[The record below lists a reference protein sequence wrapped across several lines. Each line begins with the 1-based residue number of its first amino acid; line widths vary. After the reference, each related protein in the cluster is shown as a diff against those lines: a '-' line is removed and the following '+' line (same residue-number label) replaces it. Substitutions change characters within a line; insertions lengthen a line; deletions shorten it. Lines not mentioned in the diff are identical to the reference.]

1 MLLRLK
7 SKTNP
12 PGGIRTSNNV
22 VTIIYVFFWHI
33 GEVLITIDVFE
44 IVVTQFFTE
53 I

>member
-33 GEVLITIDVFE
+33 GEVLITIYMFE
-44 IVVTQFFTE
+44 MVVTQFFPE